1 MDLGL
6 DGRSALVVGGS
17 AGIGFETARQLVTEG
32 AAVTLAA
39 RDDETLRAAAEAIR
53 VDTGREVDWFCL
65 DATDRDA
72 GAVLLEQFGTQPLDR
87 LIITIGGSIRG
98 EFETHD
104 DDHWLDNYELNVLGP
119 VRVIRALLPNVRAGV
134 DPAIVVLGAAAA
146 KMPYMNQVV
155 SNVHKAGLLGL
166 VKTLALELAPDV
178 RVNLVAPGRTLT
190 RLWLNRAEDMAT
202 TRGSTAV
209 EVLEEF
215 AQEIPLGRMA
225 DPAEIASVVVFVASS
240 RASYMTGQN
249 VTVDGGIGRGLL

>member
-1 MDLGL
+1 MDLDL
-6 DGRSALVVGGS
+6 YGRSALVVGGS
-17 AGIGFETARQLVTEG
+17 AGIGFETARQLAMEG
-32 AAVTLAA
+32 ATVTLAA

-53 VDTGREVDWFCL
+53 VDTGQEVDWFCL

-72 GAVLLEQFGTQPLDR
+72 GAVLLEQFGTEPLDR

-104 DDHWLDNYELNVLGP
+104 DDNWLDNYELNVLGP

-166 VKTLALELAPDV
+166 VKTLALELAPHV

-190 RLWLNRAEDMAT
+190 RLWLNRAEDMAI

-209 EVLEEF
+209 EILEEF
-215 AQEIPLGRMA
+215 SQEIPLQRMA

-240 RASYMTGQN
+240 RAGYMTGQN